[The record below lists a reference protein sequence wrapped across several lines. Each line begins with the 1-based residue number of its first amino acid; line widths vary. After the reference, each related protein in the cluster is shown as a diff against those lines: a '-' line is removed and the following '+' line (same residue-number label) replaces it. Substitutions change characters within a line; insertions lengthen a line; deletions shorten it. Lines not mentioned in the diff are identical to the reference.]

1 MTIAGKEYKK
11 DSWYNTPE
19 TILSAVN
26 KSLHVQRNHPLS
38 ITRQLIES
46 RFPTFTKYNDYF
58 PVVSTHQNFDS
69 LGFPKDHPGRSRSD
83 TYYINSTT
91 LLRTHTSAHEAEVF
105 SANETDRYLISA
117 DVYRRDAVDRTHYP
131 IFHQMEGARF
141 WDRKEHSGNV
151 TNAVLESLASLPTHD
166 MKVENPSPTVHADN
180 PLQPEHTL
188 EEVEAISAHLKRSLE
203 NVVVE
208 IFSKAREA
216 AAAAGDPTAH
226 TSEPLKVRFIEA
238 YFPFTSPSW
247 EVEIYWQGQWL
258 EILGCGVTR
267 QSLYNNAGFPDRLG
281 WAFGIGLE
289 RIAMLLFNIPDI
301 RLFWSQDSRFLNQFN
316 EAKPIQRFAPFS
328 KHPECYK
335 DVSFWLPSS
344 TPTSSVSAAGGG
356 GSIEGV
362 GGVVASGEEK
372 VDNSTP
378 ETPGF
383 HENDVMEIVRD
394 VAGDLAEDV
403 QLADEFTHPKTKR
416 RSLCYRIN
424 YRSLER
430 TLTNEEVN
438 EMHKKI
444 ESALVEKLGVQIR

>member
-1 MTIAGKEYKK
+1 M
-11 DSWYNTPE
+11 
-19 TILSAVN
+19 
-26 KSLHVQRNHPLS
+26 
-38 ITRQLIES
+38 
-46 RFPTFTKYNDYF
+46 
-58 PVVSTHQNFDS
+58 
-69 LGFPKDHPGRSRSD
+69 
-83 TYYINSTT
+83 
-91 LLRTHTSAHEAEVF
+91 
-105 SANETDRYLISA
+105 
-117 DVYRRDAVDRTHYP
+117 
-131 IFHQMEGARF
+131 
-141 WDRKEHSGNV
+141 
-151 TNAVLESLASLPTHD
+151 
-166 MKVENPSPTVHADN
+166 
-180 PLQPEHTL
+180 
-188 EEVEAISAHLKRSLE
+188 
-203 NVVVE
+203 
-208 IFSKAREA
+208 
-216 AAAAGDPTAH
+216 
-226 TSEPLKVRFIEA
+226 
-238 YFPFTSPSW
+238 
-247 EVEIYWQGQWL
+247 
-258 EILGCGVTR
+258 
-267 QSLYNNAGFPDRLG
+267 YNNAGFPDRLG

-362 GGVVASGEEK
+362 GGIVAAGGEK

-378 ETPGF
+378 ETSGF

-444 ESALVEKLGVQIR
+444 AVSYTHLTLPTKRIV